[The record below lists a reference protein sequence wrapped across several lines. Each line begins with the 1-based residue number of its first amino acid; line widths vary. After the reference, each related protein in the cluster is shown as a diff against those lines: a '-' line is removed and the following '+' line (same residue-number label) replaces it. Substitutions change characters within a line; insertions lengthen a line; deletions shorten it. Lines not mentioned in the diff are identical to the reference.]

1 MAGLMF
7 VCRGNDK
14 KWLGRCRWTP
24 TPFDFLMTTQCLTQ
38 RRLVCT
44 SATPLSMCRMSPHR
58 WHSSR
63 APSALPAA
71 SCTSLGRRANWKPG
85 QPPWRLRHTHSVR
98 RIFLE
103 GMLRRTVRRS
113 LWVWRSRWSR
123 PMCLQR
129 TGALWQQAR
138 LNLRHRPPSRGG
150 KSSPMCAALTGPW
163 SSSALRWA
171 PEDTV

>member
-7 VCRGNDK
+7 ACRGNDK
-14 KWLGRCRWTP
+14 KWLGRCRGTP
-24 TPFDFLMTTQCLTQ
+24 TPFDFLMTTPYLTQ
-38 RRLVCT
+38 RRLVCH
-44 SATPLSMCRMSPHR
+44 SAPPLSLCRMLPHC

-71 SCTSLGRRANWKPG
+71 SCTSLGRMANWKPD
-85 QPPWRLRHTHSVR
+85 QPHCRLIYTIYIR

-103 GMLRRTVRRS
+103 VMLRRTVRRS

-123 PMCLQR
+123 QMFLQC

-138 LNLRHRPPSRGG
+138 LNFRHRPPSRGG

-163 SSSALRWA
+163 SSSAHRWA